1 METIFHMKYI
11 YLVLVLSLSGLL
23 NQAIAAIQVL
33 DVANRTV
40 SIDEK
45 IERFVISEGRYLTTL
60 ALLNPD
66 NPVEGLVG
74 MISPVSWTNPQLEAQ
89 LFERFPEAKDI
100 ALFGNRDENS
110 VSVEK
115 IIELE
120 PQVAI
125 FGIQDHG
132 PGAKNRELIEQ
143 LSSAGIEVVFIDFR
157 LDPLNNTERSIELLG
172 KVFSAEE
179 NAARYLDYYRRK
191 RDDIVS
197 KVSMIKDRP
206 SVFLQAHA
214 GRMDC
219 CRAMADGMLGPFVG
233 LVGGLNI
240 ADSVAPGP
248 TSLHTA
254 EFLLSENPDV
264 WIGTASG
271 TIEELEAGKNIV
283 TTGPGMSKELAT
295 RSLDNFLAQPEYAA
309 LKATQNGRAHAL
321 WHNFYNSPLN
331 IVAIEALAKW
341 VHPDQFED
349 IEPNKTA
356 EEIYSKF
363 LPFNFEGVYT
373 VSATTSKQ

>member
-1 METIFHMKYI
+1 MKSIF
-11 YLVLVLSLSGLL
+11 LVLVLSLFGVT
-23 NQAIAAIQVL
+23 QAIASIQVV

-40 SIDEK
+40 SIDDN

-60 ALLNPD
+60 ALLNPE
-66 NPVEGLVG
+66 NPVKGLVG
-74 MISPVSWTNPQLEAQ
+74 MISPVSWTNPPLEVQ
-89 LFERFPEAKDI
+89 LFERFPQAKDI

-132 PGAKNRELIEQ
+132 PGAKNRELIDQ
-143 LSSAGIEVVFIDFR
+143 LSAAGIEVVFIDFR

-172 KVFSAEE
+172 KVLSAEE
-179 NAARYLDYYRRK
+179 NASRYLDYYRRK
-191 RDDIVS
+191 RSKIASTVS
-197 KVSMIKDRP
+197 TISERP
-206 SVFLQAHA
+206 RVFLQAHA

-240 ADSVAPGP
+240 ADAVAPGP

-254 EFLLSENPDV
+254 EFLLAENPDV

-271 TIEELEAGKNIV
+271 TVEEFRDGGNIV
-283 TTGPGMSKELAT
+283 TTGPGMSKESAR
-295 RSLDNFLAQPEYAA
+295 RSLDNFLTQREYAA
-309 LKATQNGRAHAL
+309 LQATQNGRTHAL

-331 IVAIEALAKW
+331 IVAIEAFAKW
-341 VHPDQFED
+341 IHPEHFKDSD
-349 IEPNKTA
+349 PNKTA
-356 EEIYSKF
+356 EEIYAKF
-363 LPFNFEGVYT
+363 LPFSFDGTYT
-373 VSATTSKQ
+373 ISGTATQP